1 MTKPTQPQSEFA
13 TLLDSPN
20 QPTLPKVGDIIEGTI
35 IALSKSEVHV
45 DIDGIMT
52 GVVRGKELIDESGET
67 ASLKVGDVARA
78 TVLEL
83 ENENGQMELSFRLA
97 GHEKAWGELD
107 TMLASKEPIP
117 VTIIAANKG
126 GLMVKVGR
134 VDGFLP
140 VSQLTPEHYPR
151 VDGGDKSRILELLN
165 KFIGTQLTVKLL
177 DIDEAAGKL
186 IVSEKAAWE
195 EQRSEAL
202 HAYQAGQVIEGK
214 VTGVVDFGIFIGFG
228 DGLEGLV
235 HISELAWQRID
246 NPKGVFNV
254 GQPIKAM
261 IIGIDGAKISLSLK
275 RLEDDPWQQATEKY
289 HIGDVV
295 KGKVARLN
303 TFGAFVELD
312 EIVHGLCHISELS
325 HKRVKDAGEIVRPG
339 DTKEF
344 KIISFDPAQHRMGL
358 SLKAL
363 QPVPEGMEKEEA
375 EKDEKSEAAG
385 DEEPKT
391 DETSAPVETPAEET
405 APKE

>member
-1 MTKPTQPQSEFA
+1 MTKPTEPQSAFA
-13 TLLDSPN
+13 QLLDSSN

-67 ASLKVGDVARA
+67 ASLKVGDKARA

-107 TMLASKEPIP
+107 TMLASKEPIA

-177 DIDEAAGKL
+177 DIDESAGKL

-202 HAYQAGQVIEGK
+202 RAYQAGQIIEGK

-246 NPKGVFNV
+246 NPKGVFTV

-303 TFGAFVELD
+303 TFGAFIELD
-312 EIVHGLCHISELS
+312 DIVHGLCHISELS

-344 KIISFDPAQHRMGL
+344 KIISFDAAQHRMGL

-363 QPVPEGMEKEEA
+363 QPVPEGMEEQPEDA
-375 EKDEKSEAAG
+375 EQKPDAA
-385 DEEPKT
+385 D
-391 DETSAPVETPAEET
+391 A
-405 APKE
+405 APKEAEDGEAPTA

>member
-1 MTKPTQPQSEFA
+1 MTKPTEPQSAFA
-13 TLLDSPN
+13 QLLDSSN

-67 ASLKVGDVARA
+67 ASLKVGDKARA

-107 TMLASKEPIP
+107 TMLASKEPIA

-202 HAYQAGQVIEGK
+202 RAYQAGQIIEGK

-246 NPKGVFNV
+246 NPKGVFTV

-261 IIGIDGAKISLSLK
+261 IIGIEGAKISLSLK

-312 EIVHGLCHISELS
+312 DIVHGLCHISELS

-344 KIISFDPAQHRMGL
+344 KIISFDAVQHRMGL

-363 QPVPEGMEKEEA
+363 QPVPEGMEEEKAEKSDATESDAPKAEA
-375 EKDEKSEAAG
+375 EGAAQEG
-385 DEEPKT
+385 D
-391 DETSAPVETPAEET
+391 VTPT
-405 APKE
+405 T

>member
-13 TLLDSPN
+13 ALLDSPN

-67 ASLKVGDVARA
+67 ASLKVGDKARA

-107 TMLASKEPIP
+107 TMLASKEPIA

-202 HAYQAGQVIEGK
+202 RAYQAGQIVEGK

-246 NPKGVFNV
+246 NPKGVFTV

-289 HIGDVV
+289 HVGDVV

-312 EIVHGLCHISELS
+312 DIVHGLCHISELS

-363 QPVPEGMEKEEA
+363 QPAPEV
-375 EKDEKSEAAG
+375 AG
-385 DEEPKT
+385 DESGEKEVTEGEEP
-391 DETSAPVETPAEET
+391 ETPADGTATAAPTGDET
-405 APKE
+405 PSA

>member
-20 QPTLPKVGDIIEGTI
+20 QPTLPKVGDIIEGAI

-67 ASLKVGDVARA
+67 ASLKVGDKARA

-107 TMLASKEPIP
+107 TMLASKEPIA

-202 HAYQAGQVIEGK
+202 RAYQAGQIVEGQ

-246 NPKGVFNV
+246 NPKGAFTV
-254 GQPIKAM
+254 GQPMRAM

-275 RLEDDPWQQATEKY
+275 RLEDDPWQQATEKF
-289 HIGDVV
+289 HVGDVV

-312 EIVHGLCHISELS
+312 DIIHGLCHISELS

-344 KIISFDPAQHRMGL
+344 KVISFDPAQHRMGL

-363 QPVPEGMEKEEA
+363 QPVPEGMEEEKG
-375 EKDEKSEAAG
+375 EKAG
-385 DEEPKT
+385 DEEAPA
-391 DETSAPVETPAEET
+391 DESTPT
-405 APKE
+405 V

>member
-13 TLLDSPN
+13 ALLDSPN

-67 ASLKVGDVARA
+67 ASLKVGDKARA

-107 TMLASKEPIP
+107 TMLASKEPIA

-202 HAYQAGQVIEGK
+202 RAYQAGQIIEGK

-246 NPKGVFNV
+246 NPKGVFTV

-289 HIGDVV
+289 HVGDVV

-312 EIVHGLCHISELS
+312 DIVHGLCHISELS

-363 QPVPEGMEKEEA
+363 QPAPEGAEDDRA
-375 EKDEKSEAAG
+375 EKQE
-385 DEEPKT
+385 
-391 DETSAPVETPAEET
+391 PAEEGESKAEGGNPEAQPPAGDGTPT
-405 APKE
+405 A

>member
-1 MTKPTQPQSEFA
+1 MTTTPQPQSEFA
-13 TLLDSPN
+13 KLLDDAD
-20 QPTLPKVGDIIEGTI
+20 QPKYPKVEDVVEGTI
-35 IALSKSEVHV
+35 IALSKAEVHV
-45 DIDGIMT
+45 DIDGLLT

-67 ASLKVGDVARA
+67 AHLKIGDRARA

-83 ENENGQMELSFRLA
+83 ENENGEMELSFRLA

-107 TMLASKEPIP
+107 ALLAKREPVP
-117 VTIIAANKG
+117 VTIVAANKG

-165 KFIGTQLTVKLL
+165 QYVGQTFTVKIL

-202 HAYQAGQVIEGK
+202 RAYQVGQTIEGK

-246 NPKGVFNV
+246 NPRGVFTV
-254 GQPIKAM
+254 GQDMKAM
-261 IIGIDGAKISLSLK
+261 IIGIEGAKISLSLK
-275 RLEDDPWQQATEKY
+275 RLEADPWQQATEKY
-289 HIGDVV
+289 HVGDKV

-325 HKRVKDAGEIVRPG
+325 HSRVKDPGEIVRPG
-339 DTKEF
+339 DVKEF
-344 KIISFDPAQHRMGL
+344 KIISFDPVQHRLGL
-358 SLKAL
+358 SMKAL
-363 QPVPEGMEKEEA
+363 TPAPEGSEEDKKEKGEE
-375 EKDEKSEAAG
+375 KTEKSAEGESANEA
-385 DEEPKT
+385 
-391 DETSAPVETPAEET
+391 TPTEET
-405 APKE
+405 KE

>member
-1 MTKPTQPQSEFA
+1 MTKATEPQSAFA
-13 TLLDSPN
+13 QLLDSPN

-52 GVVRGKELIDESGET
+52 GVVRGKELVDESGET
-67 ASLKVGDVARA
+67 ASLKVGDHARA

-202 HAYQAGQVIEGK
+202 RAYQPEQIIEGK

-246 NPKGVFNV
+246 NPKGVFTV
-254 GQPIKAM
+254 GQPIKAI

-312 EIVHGLCHISELS
+312 DIVHGLCHISELS

-344 KIISFDPAQHRMGL
+344 KIISFDPAQHRLGL

-363 QPVPEGMEKEEA
+363 QPVPEGLEEESA
-375 EKDEKSEAAG
+375 EKPETAG
-385 DEEPKT
+385 DEKPKA
-391 DETSAPVETPAEET
+391 DETSASNDVAETPADDS
-405 APKE
+405 APKA

>member
-1 MTKPTQPQSEFA
+1 MTKPTEPQSAFA
-13 TLLDSPN
+13 QLLDSPN

-67 ASLKVGDVARA
+67 ASLKVGDKARA
-78 TVLEL
+78 TVLDL

-107 TMLASKEPIP
+107 TMLASKEPIA

-202 HAYQAGQVIEGK
+202 RAYQAGQVIEGK

-246 NPKGVFNV
+246 NPKGVFTV

-289 HIGDVV
+289 HVGDVV

-312 EIVHGLCHISELS
+312 EIIHGLCHISELS

-344 KIISFDPAQHRMGL
+344 KVISFDPAQHRMGL

-363 QPVPEGMEKEEA
+363 QPVPEGMEA
-375 EKDEKSEAAG
+375 ERTEKSESAGADEPKPAAPEEAKPAAG
-385 DEEPKT
+385 DESPIDEP
-391 DETSAPVETPAEET
+391 
-405 APKE
+405 

>member
-1 MTKPTQPQSEFA
+1 MTTQNPQSEFA
-13 TLLDSPN
+13 KLLEGAD
-20 QPTLPKVGDIIEGTI
+20 QPTYPKVDDVVEGTV
-35 IALSKSEVHV
+35 IALSKSEVHL
-45 DIDGIMT
+45 DINGFMT
-52 GVVRGKELIDESGET
+52 GVVRGKELVDESGET
-67 ASLKVGDVARA
+67 ASLKLGDLARA
-78 TVLEL
+78 TVLEI
-83 ENENGQMELSFRLA
+83 ENENGEMELSFRLA

-107 TMLASKEPIP
+107 SLLAKKEPVP

-151 VDGGDKSRILELLN
+151 VEGGDKSRILELLN
-165 KFIGTQLTVKLL
+165 KFVGETFTVKIL

-202 HAYQAGQVIEGK
+202 RAYQVGQVIEGK

-246 NPKGVFNV
+246 NPRGVFTV
-254 GQPIKAM
+254 GQDMKAM
-261 IIGIDGAKISLSLK
+261 IIGIEGAKISLSLK
-275 RLEDDPWQQATEKY
+275 RLENDPWQQATEKY
-289 HIGDVV
+289 HVGDTV

-303 TFGAFVELD
+303 TFGAFIELD

-325 HKRVKDAGEIVRPG
+325 HSRVKDPGEIVRPG
-339 DTKEF
+339 DVKEF
-344 KIISFDPAQHRMGL
+344 KIISFDPAQHRLGL
-358 SLKAL
+358 SMKAL
-363 QPVPEGMEKEEA
+363 TPAPEGSED
-375 EKDEKSEAAG
+375 KDEKETKTEQAEA
-385 DEEPKT
+385 
-391 DETSAPVETPAEET
+391 VAEEKT
-405 APKE
+405 EAEPTEPQA

>member
-1 MTKPTQPQSEFA
+1 MTKPTEPQSAFA
-13 TLLDSPN
+13 ALLDSPN
-20 QPTLPKVGDIIEGTI
+20 QPTIPKVGDIIEGAI

-67 ASLKVGDVARA
+67 ASLKVGDKARA

-107 TMLASKEPIP
+107 VMLASKEPIA

-195 EQRSEAL
+195 EQRTEAL
-202 HAYQAGQVIEGK
+202 RAYQAGQIIEGK

-246 NPKGVFNV
+246 NPKGAFTV
-254 GQPIKAM
+254 GQPTKAM

-275 RLEDDPWQQATEKY
+275 RLENDPWQQATEKY

-312 EIVHGLCHISELS
+312 DIIHGLCHISELS
-325 HKRVKDAGEIVRPG
+325 HKRVKDAG
-339 DTKEF
+339 
-344 KIISFDPAQHRMGL
+344 
-358 SLKAL
+358 
-363 QPVPEGMEKEEA
+363 
-375 EKDEKSEAAG
+375 
-385 DEEPKT
+385 
-391 DETSAPVETPAEET
+391 
-405 APKE
+405 